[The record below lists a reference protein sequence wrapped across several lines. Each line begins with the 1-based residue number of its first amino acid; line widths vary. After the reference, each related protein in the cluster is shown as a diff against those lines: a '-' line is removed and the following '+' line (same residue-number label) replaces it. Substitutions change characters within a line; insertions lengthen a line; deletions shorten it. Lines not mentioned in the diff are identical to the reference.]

1 MRREYLPLQ
10 SLSAWARLN
19 GIITNGVAFQNMS
32 STESDTDKGNAIVAT
47 EEISSHESD
56 SLPQVLLQVPQDL
69 VLSLETVQDYS
80 KSDQDFREVLE
91 ACGGFGR
98 TTRGAIML
106 FLLVQITHSSPDTKR
121 QVGMSSPWSEYIKF
135 FPPAFPLP
143 TCYSD
148 EEQQLLK
155 GTSLAAVVEAK
166 LSSLEFEFARLRQC
180 TENISWCRE
189 VWWEEGTG
197 SLTHDDWKYVDA
209 AYRSRMV
216 DLPGSGHAMVPCV
229 DMANHV
235 SGSDV
240 RALYDADSEGNA
252 ILQLRWGKTMR
263 PGEEVTI
270 SYGDEKPA
278 SEMIFSYG
286 FLESDR
292 AEENQVLLDMHAPDD
307 DPLEFAKNFMCSE
320 TPGIRL
326 SLVSDAESSSHVSW
340 DSPLVWL
347 ACVNEED
354 GLHIKQNQTHD
365 GAAELETTWKEETLT
380 SPHHLREF
388 LAADPSW
395 DIFQLR
401 AVVLLLEKLETQ
413 LAHARKIDEVLENMN
428 EAMLQTLFRPEIFS
442 LISQLRKVEG
452 ALLEKAVLD
461 LEKQKTELMN
471 SETVLNYLS
480 QQSQTEEVEDFS

>member
-1 MRREYLPLQ
+1 
-10 SLSAWARLN
+10 
-19 GIITNGVAFQNMS
+19 
-32 STESDTDKGNAIVAT
+32 
-47 EEISSHESD
+47 
-56 SLPQVLLQVPQDL
+56 
-69 VLSLETVQDYS
+69 
-80 KSDQDFREVLE
+80 
-91 ACGGFGR
+91 
-98 TTRGAIML
+98 
-106 FLLVQITHSSPDTKR
+106 
-121 QVGMSSPWSEYIKF
+121 
-135 FPPAFPLP
+135 
-143 TCYSD
+143 
-148 EEQQLLK
+148 
-155 GTSLAAVVEAK
+155 
-166 LSSLEFEFARLRQC
+166 
-180 TENISWCRE
+180 
-189 VWWEEGTG
+189 
-197 SLTHDDWKYVDA
+197 
-209 AYRSRMV
+209 
-216 DLPGSGHAMVPCV
+216 
-229 DMANHV
+229 
-235 SGSDV
+235 
-240 RALYDADSEGNA
+240 
-252 ILQLRWGKTMR
+252 
-263 PGEEVTI
+263 
-270 SYGDEKPA
+270 
-278 SEMIFSYG
+278 MIFSYG

-461 LEKQKTELMN
+461 LEKQVSELLGTFPN
-471 SETVLNYLS
+471 LL
-480 QQSQTEEVEDFS
+480 